1 MNLRN
6 TVIFFA
12 SLFVFLFVVKIFDI
26 SYPVQITNTSKS
38 TEFSV
43 VGEGK
48 VEVVPDVAYVDLGI
62 TVNNAATVESAQSQI
77 DKTNNAIIEAM
88 TKLNIPKKN
97 IKTSNYSIFPSYRY
111 DEGADTITGY
121 SGNVTIT
128 IKTNDIQSVSQ
139 IIESATAAG
148 ANQVQN
154 TRFEVED
161 PGKYLAEAR
170 KKTIENAKKQAQ
182 ELASSLGIKLGKVV
196 NIVEYTP
203 NSSVVPIYSRAD
215 TVGLGGAG
223 GPSLEAGSQNI
234 TSVVTLYFEKK

>member
-139 IIESATAAG
+139 IIQSATAAG

-161 PGKYLAEAR
+161 PGKYRADAR
-170 KKTIENAKKQAQ
+170 NKAIENAKKQAQ
-182 ELASSLGIKLGKVV
+182 DLASSLGIKLGRVV
-196 NIVEYTP
+196 NIVEYSP
-203 NSSVVPIYSRAD
+203 GGGGIVPVYSKDSAM
-215 TVGLGGAG
+215 GLGGG
-223 GPSLEAGSQNI
+223 GEPSLEPGSQNI
-234 TSVVTLYFEKK
+234 TSVVTLYFEK

>member
-38 TEFSV
+38 TELSV
-43 VGEGK
+43 VCEGK

-161 PGKYLAEAR
+161 PGKYRAEAR
-170 KKTIENAKKQAQ
+170 KKAIENAKKQAQ

-203 NSSVVPIYSRAD
+203 NSGVVPIYSRAD